1 MLHPESRGRNREFAM
16 PRETRAMCDGE
27 EWDTVKIN
35 FAEARLFAKPQI
47 GNHVSSF
54 VCGEAY
60 NGTCKERS
68 NAASF

>member
-1 MLHPESRGRNREFAM
+1 
-16 PRETRAMCDGE
+16 MCDGE

-35 FAEARLFAKPQI
+35 FAEARLFAKRQI

-60 NGTCKERS
+60 SGTCKERS